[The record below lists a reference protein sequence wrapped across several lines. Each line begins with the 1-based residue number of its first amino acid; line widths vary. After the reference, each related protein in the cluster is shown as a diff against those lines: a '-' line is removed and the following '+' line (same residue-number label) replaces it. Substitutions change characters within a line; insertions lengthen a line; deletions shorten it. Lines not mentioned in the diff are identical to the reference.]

1 LYVSFA
7 VAEKI
12 NKLTGIPSS
21 MIGRTVAFSARF
33 RLLNLPLGTFEIG
46 ISDSEGRDTVSIM
59 LQRSLEPA
67 AGAWHVSRAIRGINR
82 SVRVNRSGVAERQ
95 NSLQTPGVMATNLTP
110 ISPDALLRI
119 VEQVKEYYV
128 DLPPQRRRGR
138 PRTFSGRAF
147 LLLAV
152 VGVVLRTFKPQ
163 ELVRLL
169 TQDLTLRQGLG
180 FERVPHRRTIERR
193 LDATLPEA
201 EAQVQALG
209 HQLLAEVELGPDEPQ
224 ASAIAGRLYQAQG
237 PRWHKRDRA
246 HGRVPAGLRNVDTES
261 AWAKSGSRGWVQGYR
276 LVLQGL
282 VFPAPVPLFA
292 RWCPNV
298 RGEST
303 VLEQA
308 LAAEQVPVTELL
320 LGDATFGGADL
331 RATSAQHGGWLLT
344 PQQLPTNPDSWKRDL
359 YAYRRETIELLFQ
372 RLIQA
377 CDLKTCP
384 TKGLARTGTFVIASV
399 WLYQVLFLEN
409 YRPHRPVA
417 HIKEIIDEGRWR
429 IAA

>member
-1 LYVSFA
+1 
-7 VAEKI
+7 
-12 NKLTGIPSS
+12 
-21 MIGRTVAFSARF
+21 
-33 RLLNLPLGTFEIG
+33 
-46 ISDSEGRDTVSIM
+46 
-59 LQRSLEPA
+59 
-67 AGAWHVSRAIRGINR
+67 
-82 SVRVNRSGVAERQ
+82 
-95 NSLQTPGVMATNLTP
+95 MATNLNP
-110 ISPDALLRI
+110 ISPDALLKI

-128 DLPPQRRRGR
+128 EPPPKRHRGR

-152 VGVVLRTFKPQ
+152 VGVVLRTFNPQ
-163 ELVRLL
+163 ELSTLL
-169 TQDLTLRQGLG
+169 TKDITLRQGLG
-180 FERVPHRRTIERR
+180 FDRVPHRRTIERR

-209 HQLLAEVELGPDEPQ
+209 HQILAAVEPGPEEPQ
-224 ASAIAGRLYQAQG
+224 ASAIDGRMYQAQG
-237 PRWHKRDRA
+237 PLWHKRDREQ
-246 HGRVPAGLRNVDTES
+246 GRMPAGLRNVDTES
-261 AWAKSGSRGWVQGYR
+261 AWSKSGYRGWVQGYR

-292 RWCPNV
+292 RWCPNSV
-298 RGEST
+298 GEST
-303 VLEQA
+303 VLEEA
-308 LAAEQVPVTELL
+308 LAADQLPLTELV
-320 LGDATFGGADL
+320 LGDSTCGGADL
-331 RATSAQHGGWLLT
+331 GATYAQHGGWLLT

-359 YAYRRETIELLFQ
+359 DAYRRETIELLFQ

-399 WLYQVLFLEN
+399 WLYQVLFLDN
-409 YRPHRPVA
+409 HRHHRPVA

>member
-1 LYVSFA
+1 
-7 VAEKI
+7 
-12 NKLTGIPSS
+12 
-21 MIGRTVAFSARF
+21 
-33 RLLNLPLGTFEIG
+33 
-46 ISDSEGRDTVSIM
+46 
-59 LQRSLEPA
+59 
-67 AGAWHVSRAIRGINR
+67 
-82 SVRVNRSGVAERQ
+82 
-95 NSLQTPGVMATNLTP
+95 MATNLP
-110 ISPDALLRI
+110 PVSPDALLKI

-128 DLPPQRRRGR
+128 EPPPHPQRGR
-138 PRTFSGRAF
+138 PRTFSGLAF

-163 ELVRLL
+163 ELATLLTKDVRL
-169 TQDLTLRQGLG
+169 RQALG
-180 FERVPHRRTIERR
+180 FSRVPHRRTLERR

-209 HQLLAEVELGPDEPQ
+209 RQILGAVKPGPEEPQ
-224 ASAIAGRLYQAQG
+224 ASAIDGRMYQAQG
-237 PRWHKRDRA
+237 PRWQKRDREQS
-246 HGRVPAGLRNVDTES
+246 RIPAGLRNVDTES
-261 AWAKSGSRGWVQGYR
+261 AWSKSGYRGWVQGYR
-276 LVLQGL
+276 LVRQGL

-292 RWCPNV
+292 RWCPNA

-320 LGDATFGGADL
+320 LGHATFGGADL
-331 RATSAQHGGWLLT
+331 VATYAQQGGWLLT
-344 PQQLPTNPDSWKRDL
+344 PQQLPANPASWQRDL
-359 YAYRRETIELLFQ
+359 YAYRRETIEVLFQ

-399 WLYQVLFLEN
+399 WLYQVLFLDN
-409 YRPHRPVA
+409 HRHHRPVA

-429 IAA
+429 LAA